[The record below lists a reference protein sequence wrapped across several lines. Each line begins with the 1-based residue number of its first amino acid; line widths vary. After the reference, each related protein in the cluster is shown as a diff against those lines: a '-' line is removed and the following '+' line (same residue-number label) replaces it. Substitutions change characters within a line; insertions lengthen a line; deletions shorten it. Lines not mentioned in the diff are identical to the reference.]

1 VNLKINNK
9 IKPYLVPLVYFILI
23 FSIGAILQ
31 IFSKVYLEKP
41 FPNLIFKSFTL
52 LSFLTLISRYKNEK
66 WNIFKINKISKRQL
80 LIILFLFSLFVI
92 TNYISI
98 TFSNQEDYANYI
110 RENLNSFILI
120 ITISSIGE
128 EIIYRGFIQTYI
140 NQFFKD
146 NRIISRG
153 NIFASILF
161 WITHLGFFTI
171 MQPSFAIMSLILVAI
186 SSIVL
191 GYLKDKNKGIILPII
206 VHLICNYI
214 HTFMK
219 ITLG

>member
-1 VNLKINNK
+1 MNLKINNK

-120 ITISSIGE
+120 ITIS
-128 EIIYRGFIQTYI
+128 
-140 NQFFKD
+140 
-146 NRIISRG
+146 
-153 NIFASILF
+153 
-161 WITHLGFFTI
+161 
-171 MQPSFAIMSLILVAI
+171 
-186 SSIVL
+186 
-191 GYLKDKNKGIILPII
+191 
-206 VHLICNYI
+206 
-214 HTFMK
+214 
-219 ITLG
+219 